1 MENGEVDRK
10 IRGNKPWSGGDI
22 KLRPEKGRRNQEW
35 EELGEENPARE
46 DCRYKVLGR
55 GGHSLLEAK

>member
-1 MENGEVDRK
+1 M
-10 IRGNKPWSGGDI
+10 
-22 KLRPEKGRRNQEW
+22 RPEKGRRNQEL
-35 EELGEENPARE
+35 EELPARE